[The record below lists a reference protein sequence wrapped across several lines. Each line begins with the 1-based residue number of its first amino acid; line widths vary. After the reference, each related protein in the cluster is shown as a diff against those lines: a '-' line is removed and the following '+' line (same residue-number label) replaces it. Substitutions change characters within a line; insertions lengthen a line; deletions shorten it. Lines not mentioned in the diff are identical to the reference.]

1 MTTVLLA
8 HKIALRPT
16 FKQARYFR
24 GCSGAARKAYNFGL
38 GRYKEIL
45 DAGGRPDHNAIAREF
60 TALKATEF
68 SWCYGFSATA
78 TNDAFVNLKEAFV
91 NFFASRKGARKGAKM
106 GFPKFKLASD
116 PKSFTAARVAK
127 EFKISGKRIELPKIG
142 WVKMT
147 EELRF
152 PGVAKRVTI
161 SERAGEWF
169 AAILVETPAPKK
181 FMQTEESVGV
191 DLGVKS
197 FAVLSRELDGE
208 KVFSGPKAHKTKL
221 ARMRRLSR
229 KLSKRAPKSKNRD
242 KARLKLAKLHA
253 KIADIRRDFLHKLTT
268 KLAKTFKVIGVE
280 NLNVKGMS
288 KNRRLARSVMDQGFY
303 LFRQML
309 GYKTKLYGSAMIEA
323 GRFYPS
329 SKTCSNCGCIKETLK
344 LSEREYR
351 CENCG
356 FVGDRDEN
364 AAKNLENL
372 AATSAV
378 SASGEPQKPP
388 RRKARVGK
396 GSMNGEG
403 QTECRA

>member
-16 FKQARYFR
+16 FKQVRYFR

-45 DAGGRPDHNAIAREF
+45 EAGGKLDHNAIAREF

-68 SWCYGFSATA
+68 AWCYDFSSTA
-78 TNDAFVNLKEAFV
+78 TSDAFVNLKEAFS
-91 NFFASRKGARKGAKM
+91 NFFSSRKGARKGAKM
-106 GFPKFKLASD
+106 GFPKFKRASD
-116 PKSFTAARVAK
+116 PRSFTATTKPKDAV
-127 EFKISGKRIELPKIG
+127 FSGKKIKLPKIG

-152 PGVAKRVTI
+152 SGTAKRVTI

-169 AAILVETPAPKK
+169 ASILVETPAPEKL
-181 FMQTEESVGV
+181 MQTEESVGV

-197 FAVLSRELDGE
+197 FAVLSRELGGE
-208 KVFSGPKAHKTKL
+208 KVFTGPKAHKAKL

-253 KIADIRRDFLHKLTT
+253 KIADIRKDFLHKLTT
-268 KLAKTFKVIGVE
+268 KLAKTFKNIGVE

-303 LFRQML
+303 LFKQML
-309 GYKTKLYGSAMIEA
+309 DYKTKLYGSIMVEA

-329 SKTCSNCGCIKETLK
+329 SKTCSSCGCIKETLK

-356 FVGDRDEN
+356 FVCDRDEN
-364 AAKNLENL
+364 AARNLENL
-372 AATSAV
+372 AATSAA
-378 SASGEPQKPP
+378 SASGEPQTPP

-396 GSMNGEG
+396 GSVKEEG
-403 QTECRA
+403 RTERQA